1 MSPKNASG
9 NADRSPAALGR
20 QVIPSRLLAYV
31 DESMCRVD
39 ETTLCYFMAAA
50 VIPEEDCEEVRATLR
65 GLLLGK
71 GNRIHWRDEH
81 QHRKELIAKTI
92 LTAQVESLVVVGAMM
107 NPRMQERARQ
117 LVLRRLLFELDQRQ
131 VAHAI
136 LETRHAERDRHDM
149 RSIGGFRDAKAVSRW
164 LSVSHGEPVQE
175 PMLWVADAVAGAAGD
190 YRRGT
195 RRCYEVL
202 DGLVDQID
210 IGPV

>member
-1 MSPKNASG
+1 
-9 NADRSPAALGR
+9 
-20 QVIPSRLLAYV
+20 
-31 DESMCRVD
+31 
-39 ETTLCYFMAAA
+39 
-50 VIPEEDCEEVRATLR
+50 
-65 GLLLGK
+65 
-71 GNRIHWRDEH
+71 
-81 QHRKELIAKTI
+81 
-92 LTAQVESLVVVGAMM
+92 
-107 NPRMQERARQ
+107 
-117 LVLRRLLFELDQRQ
+117 
-131 VAHAI
+131 
-136 LETRHAERDRHDM
+136 M